1 MGKVCGDA
9 SGQILNV
16 TGSILRDG
24 VIETGGYSRNGRVLE
39 QEEEF
44 SVSRGSD
51 Y

>member
-1 MGKVCGDA
+1 MGKVYGDA

-24 VIETGGYSRNGRVLE
+24 VIETGGHSRNSRVLE
-39 QEEEF
+39 QEEF
-44 SVSRGSD
+44 SVSRGSN